1 MYNGFYVVNH
11 SLVLKYVFPLSG
23 RLLRAFSLDFSW
35 FRLAAWINVTEQW
48 PYRLSW
54 IILEVEDDD
63 EIDNGNTL
71 KCIYD
76 K

>member
-1 MYNGFYVVNH
+1 MNLNCVMFHDAFAY
-11 SLVLKYVFPLSG
+11 SAG
-23 RLLRAFSLDFSW
+23 RLLRAFNLEFSW

-54 IILEVEDDD
+54 IILEVEDDED
-63 EIDNGNTL
+63 IESGNTL